1 MGSLLEG
8 KVAVITGSGRGIGRA
23 MAELFASEGA
33 AVVVNDVDEAPA
45 NEAKQAIEAKGGKCV
60 AVAGS
65 VTNVADCEKLAKA
78 AADLGGGAFDIL
90 VNNAG
95 TTRDKTIHNMT
106 DELWHFIVDIVLKG
120 AFNMIRAASPYM
132 RDAAKKEMES
142 GAPKIRKIVNISS
155 IAGVRGN
162 AGQANYASAKAG
174 VIGLT
179 KTIAREWGKF
189 QVCSNCIAPGFIE
202 TRLTA
207 PKESPDSPI
216 GLPPGAGEMAK
227 MMIPL
232 NRTGKPEDIANVAL
246 FLSSHLSDYVS
257 GQCIIVDGGMV

>member
-23 MAELFASEGA
+23 MADLFTAEGA
-33 AVVVNDVDEAPA
+33 AVVVNDVDEEVAL
-45 NEAKQAIEAKGGKCV
+45 EAKQAIESKGGKCV
-60 AVAGS
+60 AVPGS
-65 VTNVADCEKLAKA
+65 VTSVEDCEKMVKA
-78 AADLGGGAFDIL
+78 AADLGGGSFDIL
-90 VNNAG
+90 INNAG

-106 DELWHFIVDIVLKG
+106 DELWHFIVDIILKG

-132 RDAAKKEMES
+132 RDAAKKEMET
-142 GAPKIRKIVNISS
+142 GTPKVRKIVNVSS

-162 AGQANYASAKAG
+162 AGQANYAAAKAG

-189 QVCSNCIAPGFIE
+189 QICSNCIAPGFIE

-216 GLPPGAGEMAK
+216 GLPPGAAEMAK

-232 NRTGKPEDIANVAL
+232 NRTGKPEDVARVAL
-246 FLSSHLSDYVS
+246 FLASPLSDYVS